1 MLDIKCSEC
10 GAVISLNLVS
20 LKFGVAIS
28 DWLKCPRYTPG
39 EHLTCKR
46 MMAEGAAALQEA
58 IQDQR

>member
-1 MLDIKCSEC
+1 MELACSEC
-10 GAVISLNLVS
+10 GAAIALDMERRT
-20 LKFGVAIS
+20 FGVPIA

-58 IQDQR
+58 IKD